1 MKAKRKLTKGE
12 VLLVKSANALL
23 VKVGDLGKAIKQ
35 KKPKALSVAMRDIYI
50 SYGRLLTTYQ
60 LLDVKDKTVD
70 QAMRAITG
78 SWTTYAT
85 HYAVGQRV
93 GGPPFQGR
101 FSSGQADLWRRR
113 RPPRLGA

>member
-1 MKAKRKLTKGE
+1 
-12 VLLVKSANALL
+12 
-23 VKVGDLGKAIKQ
+23 
-35 KKPKALSVAMRDIYI
+35 MRDIYI

-93 GGPPFQGR
+93 GGPPFKGR